1 MRLLFP
7 PLYSISDD
15 LAEFSSFVEQL
26 EHAAQLLESERPAE
40 HRMALVVLDSL
51 AEVLLF
57 HRAHRHIETRDSLW
71 HGGVG
76 YSTDERDRILRR
88 FNRKVQIAAT
98 DERDFHYP
106 EALLDELD
114 ASIFRVAHSYR
125 NAAYHR
131 GRQNKA
137 LAAPLGRLYAA
148 AIARAFARSLRASG
162 RSRNS
167 FPDWDLRL
175 KEVRGYDPRIDEG
188 WFDGKRIADETAARI
203 ETRLL
208 VDTTGLARNLRD
220 DCQARCSEVSEQL
233 AGLERDGLDDEH
245 RADLIEGAQH
255 WAAHHGDTELVGLRE
270 ERLRLEGAL
279 SSSDEISERQVAAYR
294 ANEAAQLFRMSQLRD
309 QHRPAVSSKTTSEL
323 TKEADSLIRLGGETG
338 KLLSRYRALDE
349 RLELLEDAVSWAV
362 VQWDRYVQQGID
374 EARGK

>member
-148 AIARAFARSLRASG
+148 AIARASRGRFVHPGVRAIPSPIG
-162 RSRNS
+162 IS
-167 FPDWDLRL
+167 DLR
-175 KEVRGYDPRIDEG
+175 R
-188 WFDGKRIADETAARI
+188 FAAMTRVLTKAGLM
-203 ETRLL
+203 ESGSRTRLPRESRHACWS
-208 VDTTGLARNLRD
+208 TRLA
-220 DCQARCSEVSEQL
+220 
-233 AGLERDGLDDEH
+233 
-245 RADLIEGAQH
+245 
-255 WAAHHGDTELVGLRE
+255 
-270 ERLRLEGAL
+270 
-279 SSSDEISERQVAAYR
+279 
-294 ANEAAQLFRMSQLRD
+294 
-309 QHRPAVSSKTTSEL
+309 
-323 TKEADSLIRLGGETG
+323 
-338 KLLSRYRALDE
+338 
-349 RLELLEDAVSWAV
+349 
-362 VQWDRYVQQGID
+362 
-374 EARGK
+374 